1 MQFDYPDANVHA
13 EKRAVTTTPMQ
24 KLFLL
29 NSPFMLDRAKTLS
42 ARLARKRGGDRKRVR
57 EAYQLLFSREPER
70 EEIQIALQFLQKRP
84 ADVSPSPGGEG
95 GLSAQADGS
104 SGKMS
109 RWEEYAQILLAS
121 NEMLYVD

>member
-13 EKRAVTTTPMQ
+13 EKRAVTITPMQ

-42 ARLARKRGGDRKRVR
+42 ARLARKRWGDTKRVR
-57 EAYQLLFSREPER
+57 EAYQLLFSREPDR

-84 ADVSPSPGGEG
+84 ADVSSSSWREG
-95 GLSAQADGS
+95 GLPQADGP